1 MSKRRGKELFSQR
14 DLAQFGVTARPRMP
28 ISPNTKLE
36 LQAQDPRSSEQ
47 KEQAANLEQKM
58 RTLPMFAEEQV
69 APSAEL
75 ARRRMVLTEAT
86 ESCRQLLGI
95 LEMLKKAKGDV
106 SHFMPVVM
114 GQIAETERLLSQLSK
129 SDR

>member
-36 LQAQDPRSSEQ
+36 LQTQDPRSSDQ
-47 KEQAANLEQKM
+47 KEQAAKLEQEM
-58 RTLPMFAEEQV
+58 RTLPMFAEEEV

-75 ARRRMVLTEAT
+75 ARRRMVLAEAS
-86 ESCRQLLGI
+86 ESCRQLLGM
-95 LEMLKKAKGDV
+95 LEMLKKAKGNV
-106 SHFMPVVM
+106 SHFIPAVM
-114 GQIAETERLLSQLSK
+114 GQLVELEKVLEQLNKPES
-129 SDR
+129 